1 MRENPNIVDI
11 DLGDNPL
18 SANEID
24 KFSKNLKQ
32 NKSVRNLG
40 LDGIKNLNQ
49 STKTIINDEIKK
61 NELIQD
67 IISKNMSS

>member
-24 KFSKNLKQ
+24 KFSKNLKN

-40 LDGIKNLNQ
+40 LEGIKHLN
-49 STKTIINDEIKK
+49 
-61 NELIQD
+61 
-67 IISKNMSS
+67 